1 MQEDDAGVARAR
13 EGAQAGQTAP
23 SVPGGH
29 PEGRR
34 GPLPGMKCSIQSN
47 VADAF
52 VFRVVRIPL
61 FRRSELKYA
70 CGIS

>member
-34 GPLPGMKCSIQSN
+34 GPLPGMRSVLFNQKC
-47 VADAF
+47 F
-52 VFRVVRIPL
+52 WF
-61 FRRSELKYA
+61 
-70 CGIS
+70 